1 MLVHLSIHNYAIVDH
16 LDLELDAGM
25 SAISGETGA
34 GKSIMLDALGLTL
47 GDREDLHMVVEAQ
60 GDEAVQIRAFQHD
73 AAIGRRQILDQG
85 DGQGAELQLVPHAT
99 RDAQEPG
106 HARSTLSA
114 ASFSMAAM
122 V

>member
-1 MLVHLSIHNYAIVDH
+1 M
-16 LDLELDAGM
+16 AGDEVQGQ
-25 SAISGETGA
+25 ATGGGVIGA
-34 GKSIMLDALGLTL
+34 GGVVAHHRARLGEDWTVRQDRRLTL